1 VIDGRFLAFVG
12 VMAVLIMTPGPDTAM
27 TIRNAI
33 HGGRRAATLTAL
45 GVGAGSSA
53 WAGAAAVGVGGLLAM
68 SAFAFTVFKLAGG
81 AFLIGLGLLALFRA
95 GHRQP
100 APPRP
105 RGGSPFVQ
113 GLLTNLLNPKAA
125 AIFLTVV
132 PQFIQPGDPWPR
144 LVAMVLAFDLM
155 VIGWLAL
162 YGHVIVAARAQL
174 GDRVRRATEAVTG
187 TVLVGLGVRLA
198 LERR

>member
-1 VIDGRFLAFVG
+1 VIDRRFLAFVA

-27 TIRNAI
+27 TIRNALR
-33 HGGRRAATLTAL
+33 GGRRAATLTAL

-53 WAGAAAVGVGGLLAM
+53 WAGAAAVGVAGLLAM

-81 AFLIGLGLLALFRA
+81 AYLIGLGALTLFRA
-95 GHRQP
+95 GRSK
-100 APPRP
+100 ASPPP
-105 RGGSPFVQ
+105 SRGGSPFVQ
-113 GLLTNLLNPKAA
+113 GLVTNLLNPKAA

-144 LVAMVLAFDLM
+144 LVAMVFVFDLM
-155 VIGWLAL
+155 VVGWLVL
-162 YGHVIVAARAQL
+162 YGHVIVVARARL
-174 GDRVRRATEAVTG
+174 GDRLRRGMEAVTG
-187 TVLVGLGVRLA
+187 SVLVGLGLRLA